1 MTDRSEHFMQ
11 LALKEAECAYQ
22 EDEIP
27 VGAVLVKDDTVIATA
42 HNKKESTSDP
52 TAHAELLVIR
62 EAAIKTVNWRLTD
75 CTLYVTKEPCIMCAG
90 AMVNA
95 RLNKLVFGCI
105 DERYGAVISRYQ
117 LTHDPFLNHQV
128 AVESGILKHECEN
141 LLKKFFK
148 LRR

>member
-1 MTDRSEHFMQ
+1 MTDRNEYFMQ

-22 EDEIP
+22 ENEIP
-27 VGAVLVKDDTVIATA
+27 VGAVIVKDNTVIASA
-42 HNKKESTSDP
+42 HNKKESSSDP

-62 EAAIKTVNWRLTD
+62 DAAAKTGSWRLTD

-90 AMVNA
+90 AMLNA
-95 RLNKLVFGCI
+95 RLNKLVLGCI
-105 DERYGAVISRYQ
+105 DERYGAVMSRYQ

-128 AVESGILKHECEN
+128 TVEAGILKHESEN
-141 LLKKFFK
+141 LLKKFFA